1 VQLLEVAVSDAEGLA
16 SSVHETSSL
25 SERVSKKV
33 RELDIVQSRAQESV
47 SRIDRLVN
55 RTKAISGVQQAIAAD
70 DYETAAGYVE
80 EHLQL
85 QQEFSSETPKE
96 FQASDQEKV
105 SLEGTNLC
113 DATRV
118 HQP

>member
-1 VQLLEVAVSDAEGLA
+1 MQLLEVARSDAEGLA
-16 SSVHETSSL
+16 GSVHETSSL

-33 RELDIVQSRAQESV
+33 RELDTVQSRAQESAG
-47 SRIDRLVN
+47 RINRLVS

-85 QQEFSSETPKE
+85 QQEFSSETRRE

-105 SLEGTNLC
+105 SLYGALLI
-113 DATRV
+113 A
-118 HQP
+118 